1 MSREATTDASAG
13 TDPGPDL
20 LSRLPGTARRPVAWA
35 RPWPAAAPTARKA
48 LRAGAW
54 YPVIERDRADGSVI
68 LMMRHRAVRVPVRL
82 VELRLDRPH
91 RFTVV
96 RLGRHERTPTVGTA
110 RHLGQTYAVC
120 PASGH
125 RVRLRGTPAHAE
137 CPGCG
142 YRGEVGWYETG

>member
-1 MSREATTDASAG
+1 MKPVIEPSAPEIV
-13 TDPGPDL
+13 DLPD
-20 LSRLPGTARRPVAWA
+20 SDHRAVAWA
-35 RPWPAAAPTARKA
+35 RPWSVTSLLARKS

-54 YPVIERDRADGSVI
+54 YPVLERERADGSMI
-68 LMMRHRAVRVPVRL
+68 LMVRNRSVRVPARLLEVR
-82 VELRLDRPH
+82 DARPH

-96 RLGRHERTPTVGTA
+96 YLGSSDTNPAAGSRRDLGRVYG
-110 RHLGQTYAVC
+110 VC

-125 RVRLRGTPAHAE
+125 RVKVRHPQVHAE